1 MYFCNL
7 MGKNNKRLFKRG
19 EELELSIKDMAFGG
33 VGIAEVATEEGQF
46 KVFVQNTIPEQVVK
60 AKVVKSQRRHAE
72 CKLMEVLTPSP
83 LEVSHPYQPIP
94 GAPYATL
101 PIEHQHRFKKETT
114 IELFKRIGDVEN
126 IEDLLDE
133 FIPSPKS
140 WHYRNKM
147 EYSFSSIEYDLN
159 LKAEVDDSFA
169 LGFKHRGTWW
179 AVENLADDSGL
190 FDEELE
196 GKLHLLKDHF
206 KSTNLPA
213 WHPPKRE
220 GFFRFFVVRKSM
232 LDNGLLMN
240 LVTTSDP
247 EGKFNVPAFIEKLK
261 ELWGDRVKGVL
272 HSVNDDQGERV
283 QSSAGRPE
291 LIYGADTITE
301 NINGL
306 DFAISMESFFQTN
319 PESAQRLYNKTISY
333 AGELNQSDGV
343 IMDLFC
349 GTGTISQL
357 LAQKSDRK
365 VIGVDIVQQAIADAE
380 VNAERNGVDNI
391 QFYAA
396 DVGKFLFEYPE
407 YQGKISTIVMDPPR
421 GGIAP
426 KTLRK
431 VIRLEAPRI
440 VYVSCNPATLAR
452 DTATLLENGYHLKK
466 WSMVDQFPHTSHVEC
481 IALFEK

>member
-1 MYFCNL
+1 

-33 VGIAEVATEEGQF
+33 VGIAEVTTETGQF
-46 KVFVQNTIPEQVVK
+46 KIFVQNTIPEQVVK
-60 AKVVKSQRRHAE
+60 AKVVKSKRRHAE
-72 CKLMEVLTPSP
+72 CKLMEVLKKSP
-83 LEVSHPYQPIP
+83 LEVEHSYQPIP
-94 GAPYATL
+94 GAPYASL
-101 PIEHQHRFKKETT
+101 PIEEQHRFKKETT
-114 IELFKRIGDVEN
+114 IELFKRIGEVDN
-126 IEDLLDE
+126 IDKLLEE

-147 EYSFSSIEYDLN
+147 EYSFSSIEYDLG
-159 LKAEVDDSFA
+159 LKQEVDDSFA

-179 AVENLADDSGL
+179 AVENLAADSGL

-196 GKLHLLKDHF
+196 GKLHLLKDHL
-206 KSTNLPA
+206 KATGLPA

-220 GFFRFFVVRKSM
+220 GFFRFFVVRKS
-232 LDNGLLMN
+232 LVDDGLLMN

-247 EGKFNVPAFIEKLK
+247 ENQFDVPAFIQKVK
-261 ELWGDRVKGVL
+261 ELWGDRVKGIL
-272 HSVNDDQGERV
+272 HSINDDQGERV
-283 QSSAGRPE
+283 QATEGRSQ
-291 LIYGADTITE
+291 LIFGSPTITE

-306 DFAISMESFFQTN
+306 DFSISMESFFQTN

-333 AGELNQSDGV
+333 VGELDTNSGV

-349 GTGTISQL
+349 GTGTITQL
-357 LAQKSDRK
+357 LAQKSEQK
-365 VIGVDIVQQAIADAE
+365 VIGVDIVKQAIEDAK

-396 DVGKFLFEYPE
+396 DVGKFLFEFPE

-452 DTATLLENGYHLKK
+452 DTATLMENGYQMKK